1 MNRYYLILALTF
13 VPPFALQTHGDDLVR
28 DAIERAVP
36 YIQRQG
42 AWWIDEKDCVSC
54 HRVGQMLWSLETAR
68 SKGLAVSSRL
78 DEWTT
83 WAIDKSLSKR
93 DDGQLHGERN
103 KDGLAQL
110 LLARNRTIEKYDAQ
124 LAQFAKLI
132 ANGQEDD
139 GTWKPGG
146 QLPGQKR
153 DKLETTNVGTAWI
166 AVALFDYRDSE
177 DVEASFN
184 KAINHLK
191 SVNGAKSAEWFVA
204 RLLLAVKQKDAT
216 QIEAMTDRLIATQND
231 DGGWG
236 WILSQESDA
245 LATGMVLYA
254 LNQSGVEQKQE
265 QVVKA
270 VQYLTS
276 SQNDDGSWDV
286 KGTKN
291 AKKDR
296 VEETSSYWGTTWAV
310 IALLEFVADPSSYT
324 CNNPE
329 QF

>member
-1 MNRYYLILALTF
+1 MNRLNLVPALIPALAFGLFIAPIF
-13 VPPFALQTHGDDLVR
+13 VVQSHAADPVR
-28 DAIERAVP
+28 DAIEKAIP
-36 YIQRQG
+36 YVQRQG

-54 HRVGQMLWSLETAR
+54 HRVGHMLWSLETAR

-78 DEWTT
+78 DEWTS

-110 LLARNRTIEKYDAQ
+110 LLARNRTIDKYDAQ
-124 LAQFAKLI
+124 LEQFAKLI
-132 ANGQEDD
+132 ATGQEED

-153 DKLETTNVGTAWI
+153 DKAETTNVGTAWI
-166 AVALFDYRDSE
+166 AVALFDYRESA
-177 DVEASFN
+177 DVKASFS
-184 KAINHLK
+184 KAIKHLDTV
-191 SVNGAKSAEWFVA
+191 SDATSAEWFVA
-204 RLLLAVKQKDAT
+204 RLLLAVKQKDVT
-216 QIEAMTDRLIATQND
+216 QIEAMIDRLIATQND

-236 WILSQESDA
+236 WILNQESDA

-254 LNQSGVEQKQE
+254 LNQSGVDPKQE
-265 QVVKA
+265 RISKA
-270 VQYLTS
+270 VQFLTS

-296 VEETSSYWGTTWAV
+296 VEETSTYWGTTWAV
-310 IALLEFVADPSSYT
+310 IALLEFVADPS
-324 CNNPE
+324 
-329 QF
+329 